1 MSPQPCLYNCLA
13 LQIKSHVQHNNYCF
27 FMSANNRSKYNIPAY
42 QLFIKIN
49 GRVQL
54 VVMNLVN
61 LIFDETCIITSMML
75 AYVVPT
81 MKNHLKI
88 KCFQSIVIN
97 SFLFPIELTYFLLP
111 DESKFIFFTEN
122 VICLE
127 VGRRVCRASKY
138 ITFSVKNIH
147 LDS

>member
-13 LQIKSHVQHNNYCF
+13 LQIKYHVQHNNYRF
-27 FMSANNRSKYNIPAY
+27 FMSANNRNKYNIPAY

-81 MKNHLKI
+81 MKNHLQI
-88 KCFQSIVIN
+88 KCFQSIVIT
-97 SFLFPIELTYFLLP
+97 SFLFSIELTHFLLP

-122 VICLE
+122 VICLD
-127 VGRRVCRASKY
+127 VGCRVGRASKY
-138 ITFSVKNIH
+138 ITFSVTNLN
-147 LDS
+147 LD